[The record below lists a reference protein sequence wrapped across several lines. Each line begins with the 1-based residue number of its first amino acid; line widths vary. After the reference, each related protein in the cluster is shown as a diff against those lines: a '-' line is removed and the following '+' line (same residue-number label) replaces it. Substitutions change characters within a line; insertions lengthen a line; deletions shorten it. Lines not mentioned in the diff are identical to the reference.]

1 MDEMAENITAGPLAK
16 TVLWFKARLKNG
28 MIIPKET
35 VSLLPGQTY
44 LITLEMEPESQSEKS
59 LDALAEIATMAE
71 PLGPVDL
78 ARNFDTYTSRVITD
92 EPAS

>member
-1 MDEMAENITAGPLAK
+1 
-16 TVLWFKARLKNG
+16 
-28 MIIPKET
+28 